1 MQRQQ
6 IERRRFLLS
15 SMGLAAT
22 GALGLRSAPALA
34 QMDAK
39 AIAAYPEKPL
49 RIVVPGPPGG
59 GTDLLGRSLGV
70 GMGKALGQQ
79 VLVDNKPGASG
90 IIAAQ
95 NVLAQP
101 ADGYTLYLG
110 FTSMIQLPSLMPSIP
125 VNFQKDFTPVSL
137 MALGSDLFAVSA
149 RLPVKSLAEFVALAK
164 QQPGKLSIGSYGNG
178 TSSHLNGEQLKM
190 RAGIDLIHV
199 PYKGAA
205 PMLTDLLGGQLD
217 AAFVDQS
224 TAFAHLKSDKIR
236 FLACTGTE
244 NFRPLPELKTLGQL
258 GYPGFESHGFMG
270 MFVATATP
278 APIVQ
283 RLSTVIADQVRN
295 GDAGKR
301 LADMGMEPVGS
312 APDKL
317 AALMARDQPRW
328 AKIVK
333 DANVRLD

>member
-1 MQRQQ
+1 MQRHTD
-6 IERRRFLLS
+6 RRQFLLS
-15 SMGLAAT
+15 SLGLAAA

-39 AIAAYPEKPL
+39 AIAAYPDKPL

-59 GTDLLGRSLGV
+59 GTDLLGRSLAV

-79 VLVDNKPGASG
+79 VIVDNKPGASG

-95 NVLAQP
+95 NVLSQP
-101 ADGYTLYLG
+101 SDGYTLYLG
-110 FTSMIQLPSLMPSIP
+110 FTSMIQLPSLMPSVP
-125 VNFQKDFTPVSL
+125 VNFQKDFAPVSL
-137 MALGSDLFAVSA
+137 LALGSDLFAVSTK
-149 RLPVKSLAEFVALAK
+149 LPVKSVAEFVALAK
-164 QQPGKLSIGSYGNG
+164 SKPGKLSIGSYGNG

-190 RAGIDLIHV
+190 RAGIELIHV

-244 NFRPLPELKTLGQL
+244 AFRPLPELKTLGQL
-258 GYPGFESHGFMG
+258 GYPGFEAHGFMG
-270 MFVATATP
+270 MFVPTATP
-278 APIVQ
+278 VPIVQ
-283 RLSTVIADQVRN
+283 RLAAVIAEQVRT
-295 GDAGKR
+295 GDAGRR

-312 APDKL
+312 TPDKL
-317 AALMARDQPRW
+317 AALMTRDAPRW
-328 AKIVK
+328 ARIVK
-333 DANVRLD
+333 DANVTLQ